1 MKLAPRITEALV
13 ASVDEQV
20 VLAALESAKAVVA
33 CGAGYGIENPEEVR
47 PGASFRIPILIPEE
61 LKTGD
66 NRKFKTG
73 SISVGEL
80 PVPLLWQ
87 EKTGAGHDGSYVVG
101 RIDSIE
107 PLEGDAG
114 LKGYG
119 EARGVFDTGP
129 FGREAE
135 RLVRNKML
143 RGVSADLDEF
153 EASVNA
159 HEATELSGDDDVEI
173 EEAPNGDKIKNDAI
187 TVTQARIRAATLV
200 AKPAF
205 QESTLEIIEE
215 DTDLDIIPED
225 GVYEEATDDPE
236 SLSASLVA
244 SAAPVIPPRS
254 WFKQPKLA
262 GPTPITV
269 SEDGQV
275 FGHIAAWNV
284 NHIGLPGQ
292 TRPPRSRS
300 NYQYFRTGVLRTD
313 DGDIPVGQ
321 LTLSGGHAPLHASA
335 ADAVKHYDDTAS
347 AIADVTAGEDQF
359 GIWVSGALRPEATPE
374 QVRALRASAPS
385 GDWRPINGRLEL
397 VAVCQVNVPGFPV
410 ARAMVAG
417 GAITALVAAGAR
429 PLAELRESATFALEA
444 RLAELEAREFAR
456 DRAAAANRLSS
467 LVSEYDEA
475 LIASA
480 AEKIAELEN

>member
-1 MKLAPRITEALV
+1 MKLPSRITEAAVL
-13 ASVDEQV
+13 SIDEQV
-20 VLAALESAKAVVA
+20 ITAALESAKAIVA
-33 CGAGYGIENPEEVR
+33 CGAGYGIDSAEDVR
-47 PGASFRIPILIPEE
+47 EGAAFRIPVLIPEE
-61 LKTGD
+61 IKTGD
-66 NRKFKTG
+66 NRKFKSG
-73 SISVGEL
+73 AISLGEL
-80 PVPLLWQ
+80 PIPLLWQ

-107 PLEGDAG
+107 PLEGEEG

-153 EASVNA
+153 EANVNSN
-159 HEATELSGDDDVEI
+159 EVTELSGDEVET
-173 EEAPNGDKIKNDAI
+173 EEDSSGDKIKNDAI
-187 TVTQARIRAATLV
+187 TVTKARVRAATLV

-205 QESTLEIIEE
+205 QECALEIIDE
-215 DTDLDIIPED
+215 DVEPEITLED
-225 GVYEEATDDPE
+225 GVYVEASDEPE
-236 SLSASLVA
+236 QLSASLVA
-244 SAAPVIPPRS
+244 AAAPVVPPRE
-254 WFKQPKLA
+254 WFNRPKLT

-269 SEDGQV
+269 SEDGRV

-292 TRPPRSRS
+292 VKPPRSRS
-300 NYQYFRTGVLRTD
+300 NYQYFRTGIIRTS
-313 DGDIPVGQ
+313 DGDIPCGQ
-321 LTLSGGHAPLHASA
+321 LTLAGGHAPLHASA
-335 ADAVKHYDDTAS
+335 QDAVKHYDDTAS

-410 ARAMVAG
+410 ARACVAS
-417 GAITALVAAGAR
+417 GAVTALVAAGAR
-429 PLAELRESATFALEA
+429 PLAELRESATSALEN
-444 RLAELEAREFAR
+444 RLAELEAIEFKRQRE
-456 DRAAAANRLSS
+456 AAVSRLSS
-467 LVSEYDEA
+467 FVSEADEA
-475 LIASA
+475 MIAA
-480 AEKIAELEN
+480 ATARIAELED